1 VEVAVILPDLFTMGV
16 PVAEK
21 VVRTVAVYAALTV
34 LIRVFGK
41 RDLAQ
46 LNSHDLVVMLLV
58 SNVVQNAV
66 IGSDNSLWGGL
77 LGAVTLF
84 VVNAVVVRGTRRSST
99 VERLFEGTPTVLVH
113 DGRYDEAAL
122 RHEGIRRGDLE
133 RALRVQGA
141 GEVAEVE
148 TATLTPGGAIVVERR
163 ATDRGASRGD
173 LDGLRRHVDARLDQ
187 IEDALKRLAGP

>member
-1 VEVAVILPDLFTMGV
+1 VIAPDLFTLGV

-21 VVRTVAVYAALTV
+21 VIRTIAVYAALTV

-58 SNVVQNAV
+58 SNVVQNAI
-66 IGSDNSLWGGL
+66 IGADNSLWGGV

-84 VVNAVVVRGTRRSST
+84 VVNAVAVRGLRRNAT
-99 VERLFEGTPTVLVH
+99 AERLFEGTPTVLVR

-141 GEVAEVE
+141 DGVAEVAA
-148 TATLTPGGAIVVERR
+148 ATLRGRAPRRDRGCAEASGGAVAAAE
-163 ATDRGASRGD
+163 
-173 LDGLRRHVDARLDQ
+173 ARSP
-187 IEDALKRLAGP
+187 APSCHCHGRSHSAAGRTAYVP